1 MLYSEKDLEKIYEY
15 KTWSDRKKIDELL
28 RLDCDMYANLG
39 IESPKKDRESAR
51 VNSRKIYRIIKRID
65 QDMGTQLLMHMDKKG
80 DNG

>member
-1 MLYSEKDLEKIYEY
+1 
-15 KTWSDRKKIDELL
+15 
-28 RLDCDMYANLG
+28 MYANLG

-65 QDMGTQLLMHMDKKG
+65 QDMGTQFLMHMDKKG